1 MHEVRLPRLTAY
13 LWNNFGISIV
23 CSIALDQSA
32 GPITPAAIAGPLP
45 PPVMPPN
52 EIKLTPVEQLGKF
65 MLFDHTLSNPAGY
78 ACATC
83 HIPESGFT
91 GPDSAVNLFAG
102 PQPGIVPG
110 RFGNRKPQSLVY
122 AAFCPVG
129 PVFNASLGVW
139 IRRRFLGWPSTRSFH
154 PGAAATDQCKRDG

>member
-1 MHEVRLPRLTAY
+1 MHEVRLPRLTAI
-13 LWNNFGISIV
+13 LGIIFGISIV
-23 CSIALDQSA
+23 GSIALDQSA

-91 GPDSAVNLFAG
+91 GPDSAVNLFAARS
-102 PQPGIVPG
+102 PGLCPG
-110 RFGNRKPQSLVY
+110 GSVIANRRVLST
-122 AAFCPVG
+122 
-129 PVFNASLGVW
+129 
-139 IRRRFLGWPSTRSFH
+139 RRFVPLAPSLT
-154 PGAAATDQCKRDG
+154 PV